1 MQNYIVW
8 LVLGLALAGAE
19 MLTGTFYLLVY
30 GIAAGIGGLVAWLGF
45 GLPAELI
52 AAALCAIGG
61 TLWLRRHPIVKPAA
75 DNHAY
80 DLGQQ
85 VEVSAWKTDTVARVR
100 YRGTDWDAELASPAA
115 DKSAPLYI
123 VGQRGNTL
131 IVAPHPG
138 AAHAA

>member
-1 MQNYIVW
+1 MQNYAVW

-30 GIAAGIGGLVAWLGF
+30 GISAAVGGLVAWLGF

-52 AAALCAIGG
+52 AAAVCAIAG
-61 TLWLRRHPIVKPAA
+61 TLWLRRHPFVKPAA

-85 VEVSAWKTDTVARVR
+85 VEVSSWKSATQARVR
-100 YRGTDWDAELASPAA
+100 YRGSDWDAELAVELNEQPST
-115 DKSAPLYI
+115 LYI

-131 IVAPHPG
+131 LVAKAPLASGH
-138 AAHAA
+138 